1 MSDVLLQRP
10 PQVVSVEPVHAGRPP
25 TGWPEATRVHV
36 PVLQLWHCPVQ
47 SVSQQIPSADEQW
60 VDVHSAPVVHVFPG
74 PFPFFGAQLPVEAQY
89 WPVGQEIEVQ
99 APRHFPLLSVAHE
112 PVEHAEAV

>member
-1 MSDVLLQRP
+1 MQLMRMPMGAS
-10 PQVVSVEPVHAGRPP
+10 
-25 TGWPEATRVHV
+25 WPEATRVHV

-74 PFPFFGAQLPVEAQY
+74 PFPFFGAQVPVEAQY
-89 WPVGQEIEVQ
+89 WSVGQEVEVH
-99 APRHFPLLSVAHE
+99 APRHFPLPSVAQE
-112 PVEHAEAV
+112 PDEHADAV